1 VEDTVSVRIVVDST
15 ADIPPD
21 RAQSLG
27 ITVVPLMVL
36 FGDEAYRD
44 GMDLDGPAFYAKLSA
59 SRVLPTTSAPAPGLF
74 DAAYRGL
81 IAEGA
86 TGILSIH
93 LAAKLSATFASAHGV
108 AATVSQ
114 ETGVPIELVD
124 SETVSAGFGLP
135 AEMVAREAQEGK
147 SLAELKAHAES
158 LCRRTHIIAVLDT
171 LEYLQR
177 GGRIGRAKR
186 LLGTLLN
193 VKPLIGVRESEV
205 IGLEQPRTRA
215 KGYERIA
222 QLTSELGELEAL
234 AIVEGDETS
243 GSQLEPIIRRV
254 WSGPIERFVLG
265 AVVGTHGGPG
275 AAGVAAITRAE

>member
-1 VEDTVSVRIVVDST
+1 
-15 ADIPPD
+15 
-21 RAQSLG
+21 
-27 ITVVPLMVL
+27 VL

>member
-1 VEDTVSVRIVVDST
+1 MTVRILVDST

-21 RAQSLG
+21 RAQNLG
-27 ITVVPLMVL
+27 IAVVPLAVL
-36 FGDEAYRD
+36 FGDESFRD
-44 GMDLDGPAFYAKLSA
+44 GVDLDGPAFYRKLAA
-59 SRVLPTTSAPAPGLF
+59 SRVLPTTSTPSPGQF
-74 DAAYRGL
+74 DTAYRRL

-93 LAAKLSATFASAHGV
+93 LAAKLSGTFSTAR
-108 AATVSQ
+108 AAAEAVSQ

-124 SETVSAGFGLP
+124 SATVSAGFGLP
-135 AEMVAREAQEGK
+135 AEMVAREARDGA
-147 SLAELKAHAES
+147 SLADLKAHAES
-158 LCRRTHIIAVLDT
+158 LCRRMHIIAVLDT

-193 VKPLIGVRESEV
+193 VKPLIGVRDSEV

-215 KGYERIA
+215 RAFERIA
-222 QLTSELGELEAL
+222 QLTGELGELEAL
-234 AIVEGDETS
+234 AIVEGDDES
-243 GSQLEPIIRRV
+243 GSMLEPIVRRV

-275 AAGVAAITRAE
+275 AAGVAAITRAG